1 MKRYTKGI
9 HKVMDEDYGLADM
22 FAQDGAFFDAARVLR
37 QLADKVQK
45 HAEDCK
51 AFTDAYFMERTS
63 QQKGKTDGKRT

>member
-9 HKVMDEDYGLADM
+9 HKVMDEEYGLADM

-37 QLADKVQK
+37 GLADKVQK

-51 AFTDAYFMERTS
+51 AFTDAYIADHNKR
-63 QQKGKTDGKRT
+63 KGKSNGKRT